1 MTSTYT
7 PVVLS
12 SFPSAAALTTTFT
25 PPPACTGYYRTDP
38 GYVTMVGQGTTG
50 SCFPEGFATAA
61 TAFFSPGLAC
71 PAGYHSACH
80 DTRGVAS
87 ITTVTCCPT
96 RGDVALSCVDPA
108 TLAGPW
114 ANMFCTWIAP
124 DDGADVP
131 VTEVD
136 DGITSTQTFTVSAP
150 AGLNAFGVRMVYQ
163 SSDLTAA
170 SSIGSSNGPRPT
182 SSPTSSSEPDDGA
195 ASAGGLS
202 SEAIIAIG
210 VAVPVVVLGAAVVG
224 FFLWRRRR
232 NHAGDAAAAGGAS
245 AHANAMPESK
255 PLALYGGY
263 HETGY
268 GDAHEAGGRPVPS
281 PHGGGGGGQVS
292 YELAG
297 QASPPVELPAESWR

>member
-38 GYVTMVGQGTTG
+38 AYLTVVGQGTTG

-61 TAFFSPGLAC
+61 TAFFSPGLVC

-96 RGDVALSCVDPA
+96 RGAVALSCVDPS

-124 DDGADVP
+124 DDGAAVP
-131 VTEVD
+131 VTEVA
-136 DGITSTQTFTVSAP
+136 DGITSTATFTVSAP

-163 SSDLTAA
+163 SSDLAAA
-170 SSIGSSNGPRPT
+170 SSSSNGPRPS
-182 SSPTSSSEPDDGA
+182 SSPTAASEPGDG
-195 ASAGGLS
+195 AGGLS
-202 SEAIIAIG
+202 SGTIIAIG
-210 VAVPVVVLGAAVVG
+210 VVVPVVILGAAVVG

-232 NHAGDAAAAGGAS
+232 NQDRTGNAVAARGAS
-245 AHANAMPESK
+245 AHANAAPETK

-268 GDAHEAGGRPVPS
+268 GEAHEAGGRPVPS
-281 PHGGGGGGQVS
+281 PHTAGGDHQVS

-297 QASPPVELPAESWR
+297 QASPPVELPAGSWR